1 MKARPA
7 RTKVTA
13 NTSAKR
19 AAPSPEAI
27 LDALYSRPGFLI
39 RRANQIAAAVH
50 GEECARWGLTQA
62 QHGALLVAH
71 CCPGIDQTGIGQ
83 ALGFDRA
90 TTGQVLRGLETRGLV
105 ERAVSGGDGRRRIIV
120 PTREG
125 ESVLRGASPAL
136 DRAQN
141 KLLAPLS
148 AAERRQLSALLG
160 RLCDAFN
167 AGSRAPVVR
176 PEVRPKVHA
185 EARPRQRRKKSAQER
200 N

>member
-1 MKARPA
+1 MKTSPA
-7 RTKVTA
+7 RLKA
-13 NTSAKR
+13 ASKPAKLPAAR
-19 AAPSPEAI
+19 AAASPAAI
-27 LDALYSRPGFLI
+27 LDALYTRPGFLI

-90 TTGQVLRGLETRGLV
+90 TTGQVLRGLESRGLV
-105 ERAVSGGDGRRRIIV
+105 ERAMSGSDGRRRSIV

-125 ESVLRGASPAL
+125 EAVLRGASPAL
-136 DRAQN
+136 DRAQQ

-148 AAERRQLSALLG
+148 ASERRQLAALLA
-160 RLCDAFN
+160 RLCNAFN
-167 AGSRAPVVR
+167 ADSRAPVVR
-176 PEVRPKVHA
+176 PDVGAP
-185 EARPRQRRKKSAQER
+185 SGG
-200 N
+200 